1 MAIMI
6 LNAGEIVIFQSSLNT
21 LAVEKEITDG

>member
-1 MAIMI
+1 MI
-6 LNAGEIVIFQSSLNT
+6 LNEGEIVIFQSSLNT